1 MTTQN
6 HPDSIRR
13 PAWVAT
19 GLLVLLLLA
28 VAAYVGLAVLKP
40 ADEETF
46 ERFIGR
52 ALTPDVTILA
62 VSRKGGMDFQRV
74 GICFRA
80 SAETASQIVADRGLL
95 PDDAPSEAPGCI
107 HSGDGERFIRMTGP
121 GSGSED
127 HTPVH
132 GFSMTDQRLIH
143 DAATGTVYYVFS
155 GRD

>member
-1 MTTQN
+1 MTTQK
-6 HPDSIRR
+6 HPDSTRR
-13 PAWVAT
+13 PARAAA

-28 VAAYVGLAVLKP
+28 AVAYIGLAALQP
-40 ADEETF
+40 TDEETF

-62 VSRKGGMDFQRV
+62 VTRRGGMDFQRV

-80 SAETASQIVADRGLL
+80 SAETATQIVAARGLL

-107 HSGDGERFIRMTGP
+107 RSGDGQRFIRMTGP
-121 GSGSED
+121 GSGGED

-132 GFSMTDQRLIH
+132 GFSMTNQRLIH

-155 GRD
+155 GLD